1 MSKNNSNHSN
11 SFKLFW
17 NAVKGSWPDI
27 WVSLQVIVA
36 ITLVL
41 AIIFYIAECT
51 AQPEEYGSV
60 KGFFQSIAWAL
71 LRYIGDP
78 GKFAQVGPVTVVGR
92 IVAMLI
98 GILGIL
104 IFAIPAGVIG
114 ARFRNAI
121 DSDKRNDKLNDFRK
135 RMTKSF
141 RRVSNKSLRTYL
153 DSQPDSD
160 WKKKFR
166 KLNFVPLHRTISRM
180 QVRQGMDIKDVMD
193 VCAKFDEFRLKNL
206 AQALPD
212 DESTADR
219 FVVEHFPIN
228 RKYGY
233 FINRGSKVTI
243 FSTSSSTE
251 LGSGWFSYYLAKF
264 GGFNYLSKDLNADP
278 DELDSYFDMS
288 DYPLCDKKT
297 IKDWNKETENE
308 KKTPEIGD
316 GFNVLTSK
324 KDAIKLLKKK
334 QEARDEFFKDLREVL
349 VDEDSWLIEFNG
361 IDAIKEN
368 HFQIAF
374 ADINKKKTMSGVID
388 QEKYHILINTISQLV
403 EKELELKSEMRPARY
418 LLSDKNLAFFLRKEI
433 DGNRV
438 INNEFNAFALRVS
451 FKFINLD
458 SRKLILAYLASRVIS
473 EQLDDNRGMQDY
485 DQKDFETTGF
495 GYHLFGDQK

>member
-141 RRVSNKSLRTYL
+141 RRVANKSLRTYL
-153 DSQPDSD
+153 DSLPD
-160 WKKKFR
+160 KGGKKFS

-212 DESTADR
+212 DESSADR

-243 FSTSSSTE
+243 FSTSSATE

-278 DELDSYFDMS
+278 DELDSFFNMS

-297 IKDWNKETENE
+297 LDEWNKETEKE

-324 KDAIKLLKKK
+324 KDALKLLKKK
-334 QEARDEFFKDLREVL
+334 QEARDEFFNDLRAVL

-368 HFQIAF
+368 HFQIVFSDA
-374 ADINKKKTMSGVID
+374 NKDQSKSGVIN
-388 QEKYHILINTISQLV
+388 QEKYQELFNTLSQLV

-418 LLSDKNLAFFLRKEI
+418 PLNKKNLAFFLRKEI

-473 EQLDDNRGMQDY
+473 EKLDDNRGMQDY